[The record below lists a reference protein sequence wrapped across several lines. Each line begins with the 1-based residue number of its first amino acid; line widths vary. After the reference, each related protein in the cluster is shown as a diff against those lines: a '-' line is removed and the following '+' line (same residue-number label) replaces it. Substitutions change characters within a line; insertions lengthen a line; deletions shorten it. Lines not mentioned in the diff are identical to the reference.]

1 MAPPN
6 SLYCSCPR
14 KITAPENVNPSL
26 FSLCMWHKK
35 LCKFGAKTLPGYK
48 LRIWLLRKCNYYIGS
63 NVFLGEDLIVID
75 DLEDRSTNLL
85 IGDRVAISPR
95 VTLVLHSEP
104 NWSRIVDYVTCKK
117 GRIIIQNDAWIGTGS
132 VILPGITIGEGAVVG
147 ANSLVTKDVDP
158 YTVVGGVPAK
168 YIKTVNVPWLLE
180 K

>member
-1 MAPPN
+1 MG
-6 SLYCSCPR
+6 SSDVLSQFSCPSKGIRSPFFSVLMVR
-14 KITAPENVNPSL
+14 KKI
-26 FSLCMWHKK
+26 
-35 LCKFGAKTLPGYK
+35 CKFGAKVLPGYK
-48 LRIWLLRKCNYYIGS
+48 LRIWLLRKCNYYVGR
-63 NVFLGEDLIVID
+63 NVFIGEDLIVID
-75 DLEDRSTNLL
+75 DLEDWSTDLL
-85 IGDRVAISPR
+85 VGDRVAISPR

-168 YIKTVNVPWLLE
+168 YIKTVDVPWRTRE
-180 K
+180 R